1 MFPGLLANIL
11 GFGVRRKCFSLP
23 RTQVPSIQEHPDSIL
38 VLQTQ
43 ILWVSIRVS
52 QGPDNW
58 KGTCLPQSEE
68 VGFRKSEV
76 THAAWTAFLEWE
88 RNVGQAVHSYPQHN
102 PLVEVG

>member
-1 MFPGLLANIL
+1 M
-11 GFGVRRKCFSLP
+11 
-23 RTQVPSIQEHPDSIL
+23 PSIQEHPDSIL

-43 ILWVSIRVS
+43 MFWVSIRVS

-102 PLVEVG
+102 PLVGVG